1 MLKHASIEEMAM
13 TNPKAHVPP
22 TDADLLA
29 AIDKWK
35 EAWGTVRRLNDED
48 LYLEVAVRKAIKLE
62 QKIARMP
69 AMTTEGYRTQV
80 EVIREADF
88 DDEELLWIMFLLG
101 RDAERLG
108 IVDTPPDLCSDW

>member
-1 MLKHASIEEMAM
+1 M

-22 TDADLLA
+22 TDADLFA

-35 EAWGTVRRLNDED
+35 EAWDTVRRLNDED
-48 LYLEVAVRKAIKLE
+48 LDLDVAARKAIKLE

-69 AMTTEGYRTQV
+69 AMTTEGYRTKV
-80 EVIREADF
+80 EVIRESDF
-88 DDEELLWIMFLLG
+88 DDEELLGIMFLLG

>member
-1 MLKHASIEEMAM
+1 M
-13 TNPKAHVPP
+13 TSSKAHVPP

-29 AIDKWK
+29 AIEEWK
-35 EAWGTVRRLNDED
+35 QAWGTVRRLNDED
-48 LYLEVAVRKAIKLE
+48 LDLDVAARKAIRLE

-69 AMTTEGYRTQV
+69 AMTPEGYHAKV

-88 DDEELLWIMFLLG
+88 DDDELLGIMFLLG

-108 IVDTPPDLCSDW
+108 VVDAPPDLRSDW

>member
-1 MLKHASIEEMAM
+1 M
-13 TNPKAHVPP
+13 TSSKAHVPP

-69 AMTTEGYRTQV
+69 TMTTEGLSH
-80 EVIREADF
+80 E
-88 DDEELLWIMFLLG
+88 G
-101 RDAERLG
+101 RGHSRGRLR
-108 IVDTPPDLCSDW
+108 